1 MKSTFINMSLNLIYL
16 VWIRSVKI
24 IISCFFVLFR
34 LQKWMRFG
42 VRNTAC
48 LNKATVMLTWLK
60 DDDSCLSTCMNWKR
74 VEKVSMAYSIC
85 RVWHKIPFVV
95 FLRFCFV
102 GSKAKLINVS
112 SMQSHFAKKHLANV
126 LFSVPPWI
134 APGVACLISLCIN
147 NPCGSRVSIKYTNC
161 TKVQFITYKTQML
174 EQNCSSC
181 MYIHI
186 CMHLLCIYLAL
197 LHNLESCLYRK
208 LCM

>member
-42 VRNTAC
+42 VTNTAC

-85 RVWHKIPFVV
+85 RVWHNIPFVV
-95 FLRFCFV
+95 FLRLCFV
-102 GSKAKLINVS
+102 GSKAKLIKCIS
-112 SMQSHFAKKHLANV
+112 SMQHK
-126 LFSVPPWI
+126 
-134 APGVACLISLCIN
+134 SLCKKASGKCIVLS
-147 NPCGSRVSIKYTNC
+147 PSLNC
-161 TKVQFITYKTQML
+161 TR
-174 EQNCSSC
+174 CC
-181 MYIHI
+181 MFNQSVY
-186 CMHLLCIYLAL
+186 
-197 LHNLESCLYRK
+197 
-208 LCM
+208 